1 MGRFINIGNNSFRK
15 ARNSEY
21 VDKSPLIG
29 YVNRSLNTEHNM
41 LCLTRARRFG
51 KSMAARMLN
60 AYYDQSVDSRYLFT
74 DLKIAQDT
82 TFEQHLNH
90 YPVIYLD
97 ITTFTT
103 RCSANMQDVLRVMTD
118 ALITDCK
125 ETYSHISFKDS
136 DDFPNV
142 LLTITEHT
150 HQPFIMIIDEWDA
163 ICREAKAMP
172 DVVRQYVDWLR
183 GLFKT
188 QITDRVF
195 AGVYMTGILPIIQY
209 DTQSALNNFEELTMI
224 SPGALGGYFGFTE
237 DEVQVLCTKYD
248 MDIDTVRMWYD
259 GYQIG
264 NVKGVYNPY
273 SVMSALRKHS
283 IESYWTATGAYES
296 LLKYITLDFDGLSGS
311 IVELLSGNDVPVNVL
326 RFSNDI
332 HSIQS
337 SDDALTTLVYL
348 GYLSYDNDTQ
358 TCSIP
363 NYEVQQEFERTIGDT
378 NWKFVA
384 TTIQNSEQLLQ
395 ATLAGDE
402 RAVEEAVDLVHQ
414 DNTSILQFND
424 ENSLA
429 CVLSL
434 AYIAAHKDYV
444 FVQELPAGKGF
455 ADIVL
460 IPRRNVSTPAIVLE
474 LKYNKSARTAISQ
487 IKRNQYCDS
496 LQNYIGDVILVGI
509 NYNKKTKE
517 HFCQIECVCEAESNT
532 YGNTKSNTYGN
543 TKSNTYGNTKSNAY
557 LSDKQEIVLSY
568 CRRTAHT
575 AKEIFTHLGL
585 SIQAKHYATYIDY
598 LLQHN
603 LLEDITPERQRNKRY
618 KTKK

>member
-1 MGRFINIGNNSFRK
+1 MGRYINIGNDSFRK

-51 KSMAARMLN
+51 KSMAAKMLN
-60 AYYDQSVDSRYLFT
+60 AYYDQSVDSRHLFT
-74 DLKIAQDT
+74 DLKIAQDS
-82 TFEQHLNH
+82 TFEHHLNH
-90 YPVIYLD
+90 YPVVYLD

-103 RCSANMQDVLRVMTD
+103 RCSANMQDVLRVMTE

-125 ETYSHISFKDS
+125 ETYNHITFKDS
-136 DDFPNV
+136 DDLPNV

-172 DVVRQYVDWLR
+172 DVVKQYVDWLR

-188 QITDRVF
+188 PITDRVF

-237 DEVQVLCTKYD
+237 DEVQVLCAKYD

-264 NVKGVYNPY
+264 TIKGVYNPY
-273 SVMSALRKHS
+273 SVMSAIRKHS
-283 IESYWTATGAYES
+283 IESYWTTTGAYES
-296 LLKYITLDFDGLSGS
+296 LLKYITLDFDGLKGS
-311 IVELLSGNDVPVNVL
+311 IVELLSDNDVPVNVL

-332 HSIQS
+332 HCIQS
-337 SDDALTTLVYL
+337 RDDALTTLVHL
-348 GYLSYDNDTQ
+348 GYLSYDNNTQ
-358 TCSIP
+358 TCRIP
-363 NYEVQQEFERTIGDT
+363 NYEVQQEFQRTIGDT
-378 NWKFVA
+378 NWKYLA

-395 ATLAGDE
+395 ATLAGNE
-402 RAVEEAVDLVHQ
+402 RAVEEAVDFVHQ

-444 FVQELPAGKGF
+444 FVRELPAGKGF

-460 IPRRNVSTPAIVLE
+460 IPRSNVSSPAIVLE
-474 LKYNKSARTAISQ
+474 LKCNKSARAAITQ
-487 IKRNQYCDS
+487 IKRNRYCDS
-496 LQNYIGDVILVGI
+496 LKNYIGNVVLVGI
-509 NYNKKTKE
+509 NYDKKTKV
-517 HFCQIECVCEAESNT
+517 HTCQIEHISNT

-543 TKSNTYGNTKSNAY
+543 TKSNTYGNTKSNTC
-557 LSDKQEIVLSY
+557 LPQKQQDVLSY
-568 CRRTAHT
+568 CKRTAHT
-575 AKEIFTHLGL
+575 AKEIFAHLGI
-585 SIQAKHYATYIDY
+585 STQAKHYAAYIDY

-603 LLEDITPERQRNKRY
+603 LLEDVTPERQRNKRY
-618 KTKK
+618 KTKR

>member
-1 MGRFINIGNNSFRK
+1 MGRFFNIGNDGFRK

-21 VDKSPLIG
+21 VDKSLLIG

-51 KSMAARMLN
+51 KSMAAKMLN
-60 AYYDQSVDSRYLFT
+60 AYYDQSIDSRHLFT
-74 DLKIAQDT
+74 DLKIAQDS
-82 TFEQHLNH
+82 TFEQHLNK

-118 ALITDCK
+118 TLIADCK
-125 ETYSHISFKDS
+125 ETYSHIPFKDS
-136 DDFPNV
+136 NDLSSI
-142 LLTITEHT
+142 LLTITAHT
-150 HQPFIMIIDEWDA
+150 HQPFIMIINEWDA

-172 DVVRQYVDWLR
+172 EVMKQYVDWLR
-183 GLFKT
+183 ALFKT
-188 QITDRVF
+188 PDTDKVF

-237 DEVQVLCTKYD
+237 DEVQVLCAKYD
-248 MDIDTVRMWYD
+248 MDIDRVRMWYD
-259 GYQIG
+259 GYQVG

-273 SVMSALRKHS
+273 SVMSAIRKHS

-296 LLKYITLDFDGLSGS
+296 LLKYITLNFDGLRES
-311 IVELLSGNDVPVNVL
+311 IVELLSDNSVSVNVL

-337 SDDALTTLVYL
+337 RDDALTTLVHL
-348 GYLSYDNDTQ
+348 GYLSYDSNTQ
-358 TCSIP
+358 TCRIP
-363 NYEVQQEFERTIGDT
+363 NYEVQQEFERAIGDT
-378 NWKFVA
+378 NWKYLA
-384 TTIQNSEQLLQ
+384 TTIQNSEQLLLS
-395 ATLAGDE
+395 TLAGDE
-402 RAVEEAVDLVHQ
+402 RFVEKTIDLVHQ
-414 DNTSILQFND
+414 DNTSILQYND

-429 CVLSL
+429 CMLSL

-444 FVQELPAGKGF
+444 FVRELPAGKGF

-460 IPRRNVSTPAIVLE
+460 IPRSNVSSPAIVLE
-474 LKYNKSARTAISQ
+474 LKCNKSARAAITQ
-487 IKRNQYCDS
+487 IKRNRYCDS
-496 LQNYIGDVILVGI
+496 LKNYIGNVVLVGI
-509 NYNKKTKE
+509 NYDKKTKV
-517 HFCQIECVCEAESNT
+517 HTCQIEHISNT

-543 TKSNTYGNTKSNAY
+543 TKSNTYGNTKSNTC
-557 LSDKQEIVLSY
+557 LPQKQQDVLSY
-568 CRRTAHT
+568 CKRTAHT
-575 AKEIFTHLGL
+575 AKEIFVHLGI
-585 SIQAKHYATYIDY
+585 STQAKHYAIYIGY

-603 LLEDITPERQRNKRY
+603 LLEDVTQERQRNKRY
-618 KTKK
+618 MTKK